1 MIPRRGHGC
10 GARREPRPCLAAL
23 RGLVWLAGCGAAL
36 PVAAAAP
43 VRNVV
48 LFVGDGMG
56 VTTVTAA
63 RIFDGQSRG
72 QPGEENVLSFERFP
86 HLALVKTYNTDAQ
99 VPDSA
104 GTMTA
109 LVTGTRT
116 RVGVLSVGPAVPRGD
131 CEAMAGQTLA
141 TLLQEAEQRGWRTGL
156 VTTTDITHATPAATY
171 AHAADRKWQSDAE
184 MPPEMRGG
192 CVDIASQFVALA
204 AGDGVDVALGGG
216 RERFLPE
223 DETDPEHPETTGERQ
238 DGRNLV
244 EEWLAGRSGR
254 SFVWKQEDMA
264 TLPADGQVLGLFAPE
279 HMAFEADRQRD
290 VGGEPSLA
298 EMTRFAIERLAGPAG
313 YFLMVEGGRIDH
325 AHHLTNAYRALV
337 DTVAFADAVAAA
349 VALTEPAETLILV
362 TADHSHTLT
371 MAGYPVRGSPILG
384 FAKGPLGVPMRDEN
398 GVAYTTLGYANG
410 PGALPRAEEGDQ
422 DPTSPNYLQRA
433 LHPLLSETH
442 GGEDVAAYALGV
454 GAERVRGVM
463 DQHELHG
470 VMRAALFG
478 APAE

>member
-1 MIPRRGHGC
+1 MNGRRG
-10 GARREPRPCLAAL
+10 GAPAAL
-23 RGLVWLAGCGAAL
+23 RGLAWLACCSMAWPL
-36 PVAAAAP
+36 AAAAP

-72 QPGEENVLSFERFP
+72 RTGEENTLSFERFP

-109 LVTGTRT
+109 LVTGVRT

-131 CEAMAGQTLA
+131 CKAMAGQTLV
-141 TLLQEAEQRGWRTGL
+141 TLLQEAEQRGRRTGV

-171 AHAADRKWQSDAE
+171 AHAADRSWQSDADL
-184 MPPEMRGG
+184 PPGARGR
-192 CVDIASQFVALA
+192 CADIAAQFVALA

-216 RERFLPE
+216 RAVFLPE
-223 DETDPEHPETTGERQ
+223 GAADPEDPEATGKRE

-244 EEWLAGRSGR
+244 QEWLAGLGGR
-254 SFVWKQEDMA
+254 RFVRKQEDLA
-264 TLPADGQVLGLFAPE
+264 ALPAGGQVLGLFAPG

-290 VGGEPSLA
+290 PGGEPSLA

-325 AHHLTNAYRALV
+325 AHHLGNAYRALV
-337 DTVAFADAVAAA
+337 DTVALAEAVAAA
-349 VALTEPAETLILV
+349 VALTDPAETLILV

-371 MAGYPVRGSPILG
+371 MAGYSVRGSPILG
-384 FAKGPLGVPMRDEN
+384 FAKGPLGEPMRDRN

-410 PGALPRAEEGDQ
+410 PGARPPTEERDQ
-422 DPTSPNYLQRA
+422 DPTRPNYLQRA
-433 LHPLLSETH
+433 LHPMFAETH

-454 GAERVRGVM
+454 GAEQVRGVM
-463 DQHELHG
+463 DQHELHA
-470 VMRAALFG
+470 VMRGALFG